1 MCYMSPVITGQCS
14 VISAKCSWNV
24 KEKDL
29 SKSWSLVCKKRD
41 ECDKAI
47 SGWYQ
52 FKSWFNF
59 SLIKIRT
66 DTHVLVSLSQG
77 ITNAAFFFSAIS
89 THEKKK
95 GTINEESDESED
107 DQETSPVPRTSS
119 QQLVNGDPTLV
130 DKSLWPAITYW
141 LALTTPNGAPA
152 NPLVVHRALLNCG
165 VGVTAYQ
172 VKHVG

>member
-1 MCYMSPVITGQCS
+1 MSPVITGQCS

-47 SGWYQ
+47 SGWL
-52 FKSWFNF
+52 NF

-66 DTHVLVSLSQG
+66 STHVLVSLSQG
-77 ITNAAFFFSAIS
+77 ITNAAFFLSAIS
-89 THEKKK
+89 TQEKKK

-152 NPLVVHRALLNCG
+152 NPSGSAKL
-165 VGVTAYQ
+165 
-172 VKHVG
+172 